1 MNNIILI
8 EITKIIIPF
17 IQVFGIYIILYG
29 HLSPGGGFAGG
40 TIIGSSLIL
49 YRIIF
54 GKDKAS
60 KKLNYTNLMKLICGS
75 LIFYGLLKGY
85 SFITGGAHIHAPQ
98 LPLGNPGDILSGGY
112 LLPLNISVGIVVTVT
127 IYILFSLFYEG
138 DI

>member
-1 MNNIILI
+1 MNNVVLI
-8 EITKIIIPF
+8 EIAKIIIPF

-40 TIIGSSLIL
+40 TIVGSSLIL

-54 GKDKAS
+54 GKEKAR
-60 KKLNYTNLMKLICGS
+60 KRLNYNSLMKLICGS

-85 SFITGGAHIHAPQ
+85 SFITGGAHLNAPQ
-98 LPLGNPGDILSGGY
+98 LPLGNPGTILSGGY
-112 LLPLNISVGIVVTVT
+112 LLPLNISVGLIVTVT